1 MDEKK
6 TISEEELE
14 KISGGLDAPDPQPLP
29 TGAVDYICPRC
40 GHTIAAST
48 RDMVVTC
55 PNVNCRS
62 SFQVKAGKLILQQQA
77 QKLSPL

>member
-6 TISEEELE
+6 TISEEELG

-29 TGAVDYICPRC
+29 TGGINYICPKC
-40 GHTIAAST
+40 GRTIAAST

-55 PNVNCRS
+55 SNIRCRS
-62 SFQVKAGKLILQQQA
+62 SFQVKAGQLILQQQT
-77 QKLSPL
+77 QKLEML